1 MFPSLA
7 TVECLAHPAIRT
19 RISDVK
25 RRQNIKGPNGAWK
38 TPLWRFFCGRVC
50 KHHHDNCSQGKEAR
64 RREKRHAA
72 VLVVWMNEGNFVKKM
87 PRKTGVGEPT
97 STNFAP

>member
-1 MFPSLA
+1 M
-7 TVECLAHPAIRT
+7 
-19 RISDVK
+19 
-25 RRQNIKGPNGAWK
+25 
-38 TPLWRFFCGRVC
+38 
-50 KHHHDNCSQGKEAR
+50 
-64 RREKRHAA
+64 RHAV